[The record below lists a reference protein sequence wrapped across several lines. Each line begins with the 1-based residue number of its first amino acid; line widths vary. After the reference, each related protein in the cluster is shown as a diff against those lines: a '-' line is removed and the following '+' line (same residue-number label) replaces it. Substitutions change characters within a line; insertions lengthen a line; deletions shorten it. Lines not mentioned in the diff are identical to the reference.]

1 MRSTWDSSVRFAAL
15 DLDLLFYEI
24 LAMMKSE
31 KRELRRKIQE
41 FCDQEEGSLKRIKD
55 LKPLGQKHDNLVNIS
70 IGTDGKPKYVWQA
83 QR

>member
-1 MRSTWDSSVRFAAL
+1 MWSTRDS
-15 DLDLLFYEI
+15 DLRVDLFGSNFGS

>member
-1 MRSTWDSSVRFAAL
+1 MRSTWDSNLRV
-15 DLDLLFYEI
+15 DLFGSYLGS

>member
-1 MRSTWDSSVRFAAL
+1 MRSTWDSNLRV
-15 DLDLLFYEI
+15 DLFGSYLGS

-41 FCDQEEGSLKRIKD
+41 FCDQEEGSLKKIKD
-55 LKPLGQKHDNLVNIS
+55 FKPLSQEHDNLVNIN
-70 IGTDGKPKYVWQA
+70 IGTDEKPRYVWQA